1 MSASNDFRGACD
13 QFLAPNWLLQHFE
26 STKVQNRG
34 LNKSVRI
41 RRNHQKRNRTLLA
54 SQLNQEID
62 SSFTRHPIVADD
74 EIEVVCADRFERS
87 VHVFCRL
94 DRVALSLQHFLN
106 RVSAGPNVVSD

>member
-41 RRNHQKRNRTLLA
+41 RRNHEKRNRTLLA
-54 SQLNQEID
+54 SQLKQEID
-62 SSFTRHPIVADD
+62 ASVTRHPVVADD
-74 EIEVVCADRFERS
+74 EIEVVCADRFERA
-87 VHVFCRL
+87 VHGVCRL
-94 DRVALSLQHFLN
+94 AGVAL
-106 RVSAGPNVVSD
+106 